1 MSSKEPIIQG
11 FAGQVVLV
19 TGGASGIGEAAAK
32 QLAEHGANVAIA
44 DLNREAAGAL
54 ASSLRDKAL
63 HAKSFHVD
71 VGNEQSVEQLI
82 ANVVDDYGDLHAV
95 INCAG
100 IADLPQK
107 LINMPLEK
115 YERMIRVNQT
125 SIFLCLKHELR
136 HFMSKTAEQR
146 VGRAIVNVSSGAA
159 FIPAPGQAHYTAA
172 KHAVVGLTHYAASEY
187 AGEGI
192 RVNVVCPGLTDTPM
206 PAAAV
211 PREMLTAME
220 KSNPAGRMGSADE
233 VAAACVWLVSN
244 QASWVN
250 GQSLVVDGGQLFH

>member
-1 MSSKEPIIQG
+1 MSSSEAVVQD

-32 QLAEHGANVAIA
+32 QLAERGANVVIA
-44 DLNREAAGAL
+44 DLDHEAASRL
-54 ASSLRDKAL
+54 AGSLQQQEL
-63 HAKSFHVD
+63 LAKSYQVD
-71 VGNEQSVEQLI
+71 VSKEESVEQLI
-82 ANVVDDYGDLHAV
+82 ANVVSDCGDLHAV

-100 IADLPQK
+100 ISDLPQK
-107 LINMPLEK
+107 LIDMPLEK

-136 HFMSKTAEQR
+136 HFMSKSAEQR
-146 VGRAIVNVSSGAA
+146 SGRAIVNVSSGAA

-187 AGEGI
+187 ASEGI

-206 PAAAV
+206 PAASV
-211 PREMLTAME
+211 PTEMLTAMA

-233 VAAACVWLVSN
+233 VAAACVWLVSI
-244 QASWVN
+244 QSSWVN